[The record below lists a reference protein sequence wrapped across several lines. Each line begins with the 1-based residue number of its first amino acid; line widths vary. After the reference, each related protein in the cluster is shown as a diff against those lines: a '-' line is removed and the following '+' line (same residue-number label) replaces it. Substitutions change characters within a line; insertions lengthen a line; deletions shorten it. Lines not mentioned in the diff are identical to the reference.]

1 MTTHVI
7 QRVDRSIPDGEHSP
21 RRGVGLGLAALTA
34 LVVGSMIGSG
44 IFALP
49 SQMAASA
56 APGPLLIGW
65 AITGLGMLML
75 AFVFQT
81 LVTRKPDVDGGVY
94 GYARAGFGNYIGF
107 TSAWGYW
114 VSAWIGNVGY
124 LVLLASTLGYWF
136 PSFEGGNTLRAI
148 LVASVVLWVVQALAL
163 RGVHSAALV
172 NTLVT
177 IAKVVPIL
185 TFIAIAA
192 VGFKAGIFTQDV
204 WGGSTK
210 IDGASLGSTLDQ
222 VKNMMLVTVWVFI
235 GVEGAAVYSQRAA
248 RRSEVGKATVL
259 GFLGVLVLLLAVNL
273 LSYGLMAQA
282 RIAGL
287 SDPSMS
293 DLMKDQVG
301 SWGAAFISIG
311 LLVSLLGALI
321 AWVLLSVEILR
332 LPARD
337 HVLPQVLAR
346 ENAHGAPHVA
356 LWLTNICVQA
366 MLLWTLF
373 NSSTYTDLIYLAT
386 SLILLPYLWSAAYQV
401 SLALRGETYEHG
413 PGRTR
418 DLLVGLV
425 ALGYAVWL
433 VYAGGWEYVLV
444 AGLFYLVGTAFYVW
458 ARKESRQVVFT
469 AVEKVLVGVVMA
481 LSVAAVIGFAQG
493 FVSV

>member
-1 MTTHVI
+1 MSHVLTR
-7 QRVDRSIPDGEHSP
+7 RVEPTPTGEP
-21 RRGVGLGLAALTA
+21 LPKRGVGLGLAALTA

-49 SQMAASA
+49 SQMAGSA

-65 AITGLGMLML
+65 GITGLGMLML

-81 LVTRKPDVDGGVY
+81 LVNRKPEVDGGVY
-94 GYARAGFGNYIGF
+94 GYARAGFGNYVGF

-114 VSAWIGNVGY
+114 VSAWVGNVGY
-124 LVLLASTLGYWF
+124 LVLLSSTLGYWF
-136 PSFEGGNTLRAI
+136 PSFEGGNTFRAI
-148 LVASVVLWVVQALAL
+148 LVASVVLWVVQALTL
-163 RGVHSAALV
+163 RGVQSAAFV

-192 VGFKAGIFTQDV
+192 VGFKAGIFTHDV
-204 WGGSTK
+204 WGHSTQ

-248 RRSEVGKATVL
+248 KRSEVGRATVM
-259 GFLGVLVLLLAVNL
+259 GFVGVLVLLLAVNL
-273 LSYGLMAQA
+273 LGYGLMAQA
-282 RIAGL
+282 KIAGL
-287 SDPSMS
+287 SDPSMAG
-293 DLMKDQVG
+293 LMKDQVG
-301 SWGAAFISIG
+301 SWGAGFISIG
-311 LLVSLLGALI
+311 LLISLLGALI

-337 HVLPQVLAR
+337 HVLPEVLAK

-356 LWLTNICVQA
+356 LWLTAFCVQA

-373 NSSTYTDLIYLAT
+373 NSSTYTNLIYLAT

-401 SLALRGETYEHG
+401 MLAVRGETYEHG

-418 DLLVGLV
+418 DLLIGLV
-425 ALGYAVWL
+425 ALAYAVWL

-469 AVEKVLVGVVMA
+469 AIEKVLVGVVLA
-481 LSVAAVIGFAQG
+481 LSVAAVIGFIQG

>member
-1 MTTHVI
+1 MSQMLTR
-7 QRVDRSIPDGEHSP
+7 RVHPTRTENDAPTRP
-21 RRGVGLGLAALTA
+21 VGLGLAALTA

-65 AITGLGMLML
+65 GITGVGMLML

-94 GYARAGFGNYIGF
+94 GYARAGFGNYVGF

-114 VSAWIGNVGY
+114 VSAWVGNVGY
-124 LVLLASTLGYWF
+124 LVLLASTLGYWW
-136 PSFEGGNTLRAI
+136 PSFEGGNTFRAI
-148 LVASVVLWVVQALAL
+148 LVASAVLWIVQILAL
-163 RGVHSAALV
+163 RGVHSATLV

-185 TFIAIAA
+185 TFIAIGV
-192 VGFKAGIFTQDV
+192 VGFKAGLFSADV
-204 WGGSTK
+204 WGSSTT
-210 IDGASLGSTLDQ
+210 IDGGSLGSTLDQ

-248 RRSEVGKATVL
+248 KRSDVGRATVM
-259 GFLGVLVLLLAVNL
+259 GFVGVLALLLAVNL

-282 RIAGL
+282 KIAGL
-287 SDPSMS
+287 EDPSMS
-293 DLMKDQVG
+293 GLMKDQVG
-301 SWGAAFISIG
+301 SWGAGFISIG

-321 AWVLLSVEILR
+321 AWVLLSVEIMR

-337 HVLPQVLAR
+337 HVLPKVLAH
-346 ENAHGAPHVA
+346 ENEHGAPNVA
-356 LWLTNICVQA
+356 LWLTSFCVQA
-366 MLLWTLF
+366 MLVWTLF

-401 SLALRGETYEHG
+401 LLAVRGETYEDA

-418 DLLVGLV
+418 DLLIGLV

-444 AGLFYLVGTAFYVW
+444 AGLFYLAGTAFYVW

-469 AVEKVLVGVVMA
+469 AFEKVLVGVVVA
-481 LSVAAVIGFAQG
+481 LSVAAVIGFVQG
-493 FVSV
+493 FVTI

>member
-1 MTTHVI
+1 MSQTLDR
-7 QRVDRSIPDGEHSP
+7 RVHETQPDNHAP
-21 RRGVGLGLAALTA
+21 TRTVGLGLVALTA

-56 APGPLLIGW
+56 APGPLLLGW
-65 AITGLGMLML
+65 GITGLGMLML

-81 LVTRKPDVDGGVY
+81 LVNRKPDVDGGVY
-94 GYARAGFGNYIGF
+94 GYARAGFGNYVGF

-124 LVLLASTLGYWF
+124 LVLLASTLGYWW
-136 PSFEGGNTLRAI
+136 PSFEGGNTFRAI
-148 LVASVVLWVVQALAL
+148 LVASVVLWVVQFLTL

-177 IAKVVPIL
+177 IAKVVPIV

-192 VGFKAGIFTQDV
+192 VGFKAGIFTTDV
-204 WGGSTK
+204 WGHATK

-248 RRSEVGKATVL
+248 KRSEVGRATIM
-259 GFLGVLVLLLAVNL
+259 GFVGVLVLLLAVNL

-287 SDPSMS
+287 ADPSMS
-293 DLMKDQVG
+293 GLMKDQVG
-301 SWGAAFISIG
+301 GWGAGFISIG

-321 AWVLLSVEILR
+321 SWVLLSVEILR

-337 HVLPQVLAR
+337 HVLPKVLAH
-346 ENAHGAPHVA
+346 ENEHGAPDVA
-356 LWLTNICVQA
+356 LWLTNLCVQA

-373 NSSTYTDLIYLAT
+373 NSNTYTDLIYLAT

-401 SLALRGETYEHG
+401 LLAVRGETYEHG
-413 PGRTR
+413 AGRTR

-444 AGLFYLVGTAFYVW
+444 AGLFYLAGTAFYVW

-469 AVEKVLVGVVMA
+469 AVEKVLVGVVAA
-481 LSVAAVIGFAQG
+481 LSVAAVIGFVQG
-493 FVSV
+493 FVTI

>member
-1 MTTHVI
+1 MSQTTARRAQPAPADDHV
-7 QRVDRSIPDGEHSP
+7 P
-21 RRGVGLGLAALTA
+21 RRGVGLGLGALTA

-49 SQMAASA
+49 SQMAGSA

-65 AITGLGMLML
+65 AITGVGMLML

-81 LVTRKPDVDGGVY
+81 LVSRKPDVDGGVY
-94 GYARAGFGNYIGF
+94 GYARAGFGNYVGF

-114 VSAWIGNVGY
+114 VSAWVGNVAY
-124 LVLLASTLGYWF
+124 LVLLASTLGYWW
-136 PSFEGGNTLRAI
+136 PSFAGGTSRGAI
-148 LVASVVLWVVQALAL
+148 LVASCVLWVIQYLTL
-163 RGVHSAALV
+163 RGVHSAAVV

-192 VGFKAGIFTQDV
+192 VGFKAGIFTADI
-204 WGGSTK
+204 WGKDAG
-210 IDGASLGSTLDQ
+210 LGTTLDQ

-248 RRSEVGKATVL
+248 RRRDVGRATVM
-259 GFLGVLVLLLAVNL
+259 GFVGVLALLLAVNL

-287 SDPSMS
+287 EDPSMAG
-293 DLMKDQVG
+293 LLKHQVG
-301 SWGAAFISIG
+301 EWGAAFISIG
-311 LLVSLLGALI
+311 LLISLLGALI
-321 AWVLLSVEILR
+321 SWVLLSVEILR

-337 HVLPQVLAR
+337 HVLPKALAH
-346 ENAHGAPHVA
+346 ENAHGAPNVA
-356 LWLTNICVQA
+356 LWLTAFCVQA
-366 MLLWTLF
+366 MLLWTLR
-373 NSSTYTDLIYLAT
+373 NSGTYTDLVYLAT

-401 SLALRGETYEHG
+401 LLAVRGETYEG
-413 PGRTR
+413 GGGRTR
-418 DLLVGLV
+418 DLLFGLV

-444 AGLFYLVGTAFYVW
+444 AGLFYLAGTAFFVW
-458 ARKESRQVVFT
+458 ARKESKQVVFT
-469 AVEKVLVGVVMA
+469 AVEKVLVGVVVA
-481 LSVAAVIGFAQG
+481 LSVAAVIGFVQG
-493 FVSV
+493 FVTV